1 MAFAIDS
8 EIKVQSYRLKWLQL
22 GGSNLHRCVVMWL
35 NRMTFRA
42 GHHRKLRELAAPTG
56 FEPVTY
62 RLGGGRSILLSYGAA
77 GAIFSDMR
85 RGTRKK

>member
-1 MAFAIDS
+1 MSSGHIVASGEFGAPVAQNNAQSRDRAFRGSGSVAGHRR
-8 EIKVQSYRLKWLQL
+8 RLKE
-22 GGSNLHRCVVMWL
+22 M
-35 NRMTFRA
+35 
-42 GHHRKLRELAAPTG
+42 AAPTG

-77 GAIFSDMR
+77 GAIFSYMD